1 MWCYIIGIDGIDKAA
16 DSGVS
21 EATRGLE
28 HTYEMIDTIR

>member
-1 MWCYIIGIDGIDKAA
+1 MIIGVDEIDRAV

-21 EATRGLE
+21 EGTKRLDLE